1 MDSHSSSSLKDRVVV
16 ITGSARGM
24 GRAYAQAFLTA
35 GAKVVATDKSWAGVE
50 QLPPELAQSANDLLV
65 ADMDITDD
73 AQIGRV
79 CGAALERFG
88 TIDALINNA
97 AMRQRDLF
105 PPTGRITTLETKDS
119 DWEKSFAVNVFGTLK
134 VIRRFIKPM
143 IEQRRG
149 SIVNVVSSGILNHS
163 NGGAYMALRP
173 DSREMPYQSSK
184 AALACLSFYLANEVA
199 EHNVAV
205 NVVVPG
211 HTRTTGF
218 DEQNRA
224 RMSASRGTGPRPVVP
239 EHIVPIVLHL
249 AEQDASSI
257 TGRMFDVMRWN
268 IEHSLG
274 GQDAWVDKSF
284 SYESLKNSS
293 QSRERNGVL
302 SRSSP
307 IRFPPAFS

>member
-1 MDSHSSSSLKDRVVV
+1 MNSHSSNSLKHRVVV

-24 GRAYAQAFLTA
+24 GRAFAHGFLAA

-50 QLPPELAQSANDLLV
+50 PLSTDQGQPEKALMV
-65 ADMDITDD
+65 ADMDITDGT
-73 AQIGRV
+73 QIDRV
-79 CGAALERFG
+79 CTAALERFG
-88 TIDALINNA
+88 RIDALINNA

-105 PPTGRITTLETKDS
+105 PPTGRVTTLETEDS

-143 IEQRRG
+143 IVQRRG

-163 NGGAYMALRP
+163 DGGAYMALRP
-173 DSREMPYQSSK
+173 NSREMPYQSAK
-184 AALACLSFYLANEVA
+184 AALACFSFYLANEVA

-205 NVVVPG
+205 NIVIPG

-224 RMSASRGTGPRPVVP
+224 RMNASRGTGPQPLVP

-249 AEQDASSI
+249 AAQDASSI

-268 IEHSLG
+268 IEHGLG
-274 GQDAWVDKSF
+274 GHDKWVDESF
-284 SYESLKNSS
+284 SYHSLKKD
-293 QSRERNGVL
+293 
-302 SRSSP
+302 
-307 IRFPPAFS
+307 